1 MTGKPMTIQVAPCR
15 SRRSSAELQPDLKQ
29 LVESWWEITQLHA
42 MGYGDDWDLAQDC
55 FVKLGFT
62 FTKFTKVEISSEKKT
77 IGTSAA
83 AARVRV
89 KWLCQTC
96 PWTWGSPVTM
106 RKELM
111 RCFTAGASAVGWNHQ
126 AETVATGVVPF
137 FPQQRMWLLI
147 KSSGLRWFQHV
158 STSACIVCVCSIT
171 SIIVYLLRI
180 GKSLSF
186 FRVELNSTCKYSR
199 SEIASWKL
207 DNPQAVRRFPSWLWV
222 EGSSSV
228 AMVAFPFR
236 LRFFYGKLLINAGLP
251 IAMLPCLITRGYISA
266 EIAVLS
272 SRTGPCSPVN
282 CSGDVSKVHRH
293 QAQLGSHVAWAIWSV
308 WLWKRAIPRYNWY
321 TIKIVIWRGTVVINQ
336 GIWIWGYHVLD
347 ETVEWLTLLAFR
359 TYKRIFF

>member
-1 MTGKPMTIQVAPCR
+1 
-15 SRRSSAELQPDLKQ
+15 
-29 LVESWWEITQLHA
+29 
-42 MGYGDDWDLAQDC
+42 
-55 FVKLGFT
+55 
-62 FTKFTKVEISSEKKT
+62 
-77 IGTSAA
+77 
-83 AARVRV
+83 
-89 KWLCQTC
+89 
-96 PWTWGSPVTM
+96 M

-272 SRTGPCSPVN
+272 SRTGPCSRWIAQEMFPKFT
-282 CSGDVSKVHRH
+282 DTRH
-293 QAQLGSHVAWAIWSV
+293 S
-308 WLWKRAIPRYNWY
+308 
-321 TIKIVIWRGTVVINQ
+321 
-336 GIWIWGYHVLD
+336 WGA
-347 ETVEWLTLLAFR
+347 TLLGLFGVSDSENVLYR
-359 TYKRIFF
+359 GIIGILSRL